1 MDSPLFLNM
10 KNKGIILLIVVAVG
24 IVLAYLL
31 PGKEGGKESPKMKS
45 ARKAVVVGTQA
56 PDFALTDMGGKV
68 WRLSELKGKVVLVTF
83 WATWCDT
90 CKEENPSLQKLIT
103 AEKDNANFVAL
114 TILFDDSMQNAASYM
129 KANNLNFNVL
139 LDDKKASV
147 DYGITGVP
155 ETYVV
160 SKKGILSN
168 KIIGPLN
175 WDAPDVRTAIHKL
188 TEES

>member
-1 MDSPLFLNM
+1 M
-10 KNKGIILLIVVAVG
+10 KNKGVILLIVVVVG

-31 PGKEGGKESPKMKS
+31 PGKEVVKESPKTET
-45 ARKAVVVGTQA
+45 ARKAAVVGTQA
-56 PDFALTDMGGKV
+56 PDFALSDMGGKV

-90 CKEENPSLQKLIT
+90 CKEENPSLQRLIT
-103 AEKDNANFVAL
+103 SEKNNANFVAL
-114 TILFDDSMQNAASYM
+114 SVLVDDSAQNATSYM

-155 ETYVV
+155 ETFVI

-175 WDAPDVRTAIHKL
+175 WDAPDVRAAIHRL